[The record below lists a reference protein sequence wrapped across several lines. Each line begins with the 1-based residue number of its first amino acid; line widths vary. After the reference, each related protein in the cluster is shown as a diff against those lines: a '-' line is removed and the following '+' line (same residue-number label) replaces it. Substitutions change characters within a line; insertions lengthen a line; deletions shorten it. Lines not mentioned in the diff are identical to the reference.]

1 MNLTVWLGSA
11 AIACSFPILWW
22 AFQNPQQSSSRA
34 ARANLATQRRPNSY
48 REAVLERPATERLLD
63 PILSK
68 LASVAA
74 RFLPST
80 WFNRV
85 DERLA
90 TSGLIGRFRGEQ
102 VIGAKVLGVIIVL
115 FIFGARTVA
124 EPSASAAVRLAL
136 AVAGVWFVPDLLL
149 TARGDRRVDAI
160 DRELPDI
167 LDQLTIS
174 VEAGL
179 GFEAAMA
186 RIGERADTNLAQE
199 LARTMQDIQLGVSRL
214 DALEG
219 LSSRTRSND
228 VRSFVLALRQSERM
242 GVPLAKTLRIQAQE
256 MRSKRRLRAEEAA
269 YKLPVKMIFPLG
281 LCILPA
287 LFIVILAPAFIQISD
302 LF

>member
-11 AIACSFPILWW
+11 AIAAAFPILWW
-22 AFQNPQQSSSRA
+22 AFQNPQATSSRA
-34 ARANLATQRRPNSY
+34 VKANLDTTRRSSSY
-48 REAVLERPATERLLD
+48 REAVLDRPATERLLD
-63 PILSK
+63 PILQR
-68 LASVAA
+68 LARLAM

-80 WFNRV
+80 WFDRI
-85 DERLA
+85 DDRLA
-90 TSGLIGRFRGEQ
+90 TSGLLGRFRAEQ
-102 VIGAKVLGVIIVL
+102 VVGAKVLGVILVL
-115 FIFGARTVA
+115 ILF
-124 EPSASAAVRLAL
+124 SAGIASDPTATGLLRLLGGVAAV
-136 AVAGVWFVPDLLL
+136 WFLPDLLL
-149 TARGDRRVDAI
+149 SARGDRRVDAI
-160 DRELPDI
+160 NRELPDI

-186 RIGERADTNLAQE
+186 RIGIRADTTLGDE
-199 LARTMQDIQLGVSRL
+199 FGRTMQDIQLGVSRL

-219 LSSRTRSND
+219 LAARTKSED
-228 VRSFVLALRQSERM
+228 VRTFVLALRQAERM

-287 LFIVILAPAFIQISD
+287 LFIVILGPAAIQISE